1 MRIGIPKEI
10 KTDENRVAITPYGVK
25 ILTENNN
32 EVFIE
37 KSAGIIS
44 GFSDEEY
51 QNAGAC
57 LIDTAEEI
65 YSNSEMILKVK
76 SPLPT
81 EYHYL
86 KKNQILFS
94 FLHLAVDKALTD
106 VLKEKKITAVGC
118 ETVECDDGR
127 LPLLEPMSCIAGK
140 MSVQI
145 AAHLLETQNGGR
157 GILLGGMP
165 GVEAGK
171 VLIIGAGSA
180 GLNAAKTAV
189 AFGANVSIL
198 DINTDKL
205 RRADN
210 ILGSHVKTYI
220 SNEYNLRELIKDADV
235 VIGAVLNP
243 GRKTP
248 VLLKEEMVKTMKK
261 GSCIIDLSSDQGGIA
276 ETTDCFTTFKN
287 PIYEKYGVIHY
298 SVENIPSS
306 VSKTAACALS
316 NETIRYILNISQN
329 GIVEAAKKD
338 TSLLKGIN
346 TYHGY
351 LTNKAVADSLNFD
364 YTELSS
370 LIGF

>member
-1 MRIGIPKEI
+1 MFIGIPKEI

-32 EVFIE
+32 KVYVQ
-37 KSAGIIS
+37 KSAGDLS

-51 QNAGAC
+51 KNAGAYI
-57 LIDTAEEI
+57 IDSAEEI
-65 YSNSEMILKVK
+65 YSKSEMILKVK
-76 SPLPT
+76 SPLPS
-81 EYHYL
+81 EYRYL
-86 KKNQILFS
+86 RKNQILFTY
-94 FLHLAVDKALTD
+94 LHLAVDKSLTEF
-106 VLKEKKITAVGC
+106 LKERKVVGVAC
-118 ETVECDDGR
+118 ETVECTDGR

-145 AAHLLETQNGGR
+145 AAHLLESQNGGR
-157 GILLGGMP
+157 GILLGGVP

-180 GLNAAKTAV
+180 GLNAAKTAT
-189 AFGANVSIL
+189 ALGANVSIL
-198 DINTDKL
+198 DVNTDKL

-235 VIGAVLNP
+235 VIGAVLKP

-248 VLLKEEMVKTMKK
+248 VLLSEDMIKTMKK
-261 GSCIIDLSSDQGGIA
+261 GTCIIDLSGDQGGIS
-276 ETTDCFTTFKN
+276 ETIDRFTTFNN

-298 SVENIPSS
+298 CVENIPSS
-306 VSKTAACALS
+306 VSKTASCAFS
-316 NETIRYILNISQN
+316 NEIIRYVLNISQN
-329 GIVEAAKKD
+329 GIAEASKKD
-338 TSLLKGIN
+338 SSLLKGIN
-346 TYHGY
+346 TYHGH

-364 YTELSS
+364 YTEISS